1 MSILWGLFET
11 FLDFLCISVEPQHCD
26 KIPQLG
32 LITLY
37 KHDVRVFFWGGIVI
51 NKYWRFYTT
60 SYVPGHSPNWLK
72 VSQHCCAMKLC
83 RELGRVLNN
92 TQFTD
97 VYADT
102 LICPRNRFF
111 ASQIIF
117 FHLRQWARIGWL
129 LWSSYTAQFRPA
141 VFAPTQLLNK
151 LSYSTRRPV
160 TGITEWIFKVRRNDS
175 RDSSPLLRTDNIPKM
190 SPWQRQAKRSKSWK
204 MNQLFKPDPSRTRDF
219 LIRSHARYP
228 LSDERSC
235 RSTEIR

>member
-1 MSILWGLFET
+1 MNFHGNEKWLPRLVTPSVDRRHIQNVPLTISGKKKQIVKNESALQTRPVSNSRLLNKKSRALPIKRRALLKKYGDSIKVNLSFRRNAKLRSGRFET

-141 VFAPTQLLNK
+141 VFAPTQLLNE
-151 LSYSTRRPV
+151 LS
-160 TGITEWIFKVRRNDS
+160 
-175 RDSSPLLRTDNIPKM
+175 
-190 SPWQRQAKRSKSWK
+190 
-204 MNQLFKPDPSRTRDF
+204 
-219 LIRSHARYP
+219 
-228 LSDERSC
+228 
-235 RSTEIR
+235 